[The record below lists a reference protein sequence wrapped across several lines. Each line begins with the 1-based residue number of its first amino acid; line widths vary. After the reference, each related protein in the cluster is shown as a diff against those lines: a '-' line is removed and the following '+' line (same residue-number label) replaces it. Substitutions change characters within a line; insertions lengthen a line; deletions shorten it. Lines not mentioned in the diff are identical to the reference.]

1 MKREKLEKLF
11 NDMKTL
17 KWWESWVGITIGS
30 AIVAAGFVYF
40 INPYNIVPG
49 GVYGSSIVLHNIFP
63 SIQVGTFGYMF
74 DIPLF
79 FIARLLLGANLG
91 ARTFY
96 SAMITP
102 AFMNLM
108 TIMSYPNQAAIES
121 LDPAL
126 LLNGHINMS
135 NDLMLT
141 TIIGAALI
149 GIGCGIVV
157 RNEATTGGSDI
168 VAMILQKYAHIKFSN
183 AILLVDGCVVLFGL
197 LVIGLG
203 IGQEEGKASG
213 SWLLSFYSLLAIFI
227 SSRVLAYVINGNKD
241 DKMIFIISKN
251 ELTNLHHY
259 ILNDL
264 NRTATIIKAQ
274 GLYTRQDK
282 EMIFLV
288 VKYKEVNKV
297 KQQIKDVDPTAF
309 VIVTDAYDTFGEGWK
324 ELPDAGQIQAE

>member
-1 MKREKLEKLF
+1 MKQEKIEKLLK
-11 NDMKTL
+11 DIKTL
-17 KWWESWVGITIGS
+17 KWWESWIGITIGS

-79 FIARLLLGANLG
+79 FIALLLLGANLG

-102 AFMNLM
+102 TFMNLM
-108 TIMSYPNQAAIES
+108 TILSYPNQDAVES
-121 LDPAL
+121 LNPSL
-126 LLNGHINMS
+126 LLDGHIDMS

-157 RNEATTGGSDI
+157 KNEATTGGSDI

-183 AILLVDGCVVLFGL
+183 AILLVDGFVVLFGL

-203 IGQEEGKASG
+203 IGQEEGKSSG

-227 SSRVLAYVINGNKD
+227 SSRVLAYVI
-241 DKMIFIISKN
+241 I
-251 ELTNLHHY
+251 
-259 ILNDL
+259 NDL
-264 NRTATIIKAQ
+264 NRTATLLKAQ
-274 GLYTRQDK
+274 GLYTKQDK
-282 EMIFLV
+282 ELIFLV